1 MTQDLGRYLGVPV
14 LHDRITRRTYQPI
27 FERLDAKLSGWKA
40 SSLSLAGRITL
51 ALSIL
56 NAIPAYAMQTS
67 VLPSH
72 ICEKIDQKIRNFV
85 WGSSDN
91 CRKLHLVSWDT
102 ICKPK
107 DRGGLGL
114 RKTKEGLRMGLR
126 DGVSTNFWQ
135 NRWTDFGERL
145 IDSVLGDHSAIDTDQ
160 PVSAFVSNTGVWNWS
175 LFSHLLTP
183 GARLQVAGMS
193 PLVSGAGED
202 QITWGLEGDVRF
214 RIRSAY
220 SLVAEDVKEP
230 REGFW
235 KIIWRWKGPQRIRQF
250 LWLVAHHRLLTNGV
264 HRRRH
269 LTEIGACQ
277 VCPEQEETVLH
288 VLRDCPLASATWELL
303 AFPSDNLAFFQT
315 PLLPWIEDFI
325 RRPELS
331 LLFGVTCWFLWRYR
345 NDRVFNGKLTTAV
358 TLTRHIQAW
367 VA

>member
-1 MTQDLGRYLGVPV
+1 
-14 LHDRITRRTYQPI
+14 
-27 FERLDAKLSGWKA
+27 
-40 SSLSLAGRITL
+40 
-51 ALSIL
+51 
-56 NAIPAYAMQTS
+56 MQTS

-114 RKTKEGLRMGLR
+114 RKTKELNLAYMMKLAFLFFKSPNDLWVQVLQNKYFREGVNGWVPKNNSQISPLWRAIKRATPSMEQGLRMGLR